1 MQTPTISS
9 PIQIDTAK
17 VLKSHEHVIIEIVDY
32 IPSTIVSKTVI
43 KNKGGRLS
51 VVSFDLNEEFCETMS
66 KFDTY
71 VQIIEG
77 KAEVT
82 INNDHFKL
90 ELGENIIIPANSVH
104 CFLAHTPFKMIVTI
118 IKNTHSRTN

>member
-17 VLKSHEHVIIEIVDY
+17 VLKSEEHVIIEIVDY

-51 VVSFDLNEEFCETMS
+51 VVSFDLNEEFCETTT

-82 INNDHFKL
+82 INDDHFKL

-104 CFLAHTPFKMIVTI
+104 CFVAHTTLK
-118 IKNTHSRTN
+118 

>member
-9 PIQIDTAK
+9 TLPIDTEK

-32 IPSTIVSKTVI
+32 IPNTIVSKTII
-43 KNKGGRLS
+43 KNKGGKLS
-51 VVSFDLNEEFCETMS
+51 VVSFDLEEEFCETTS

-77 KAEVT
+77 KAE
-82 INNDHFKL
+82 ISIDDKHFKL
-90 ELGENIIIPANSVH
+90 QLGENIIIPINSVH
-104 CFLAHTPFKMIVTI
+104 CFKSDSPFKMIVTI
-118 IKNTHSRTN
+118 IQSLPQKSN